1 MKIETLEISQLIPD
15 PNNARK
21 HDQVN
26 IKAIEHSL
34 ENFGQRKPIVV
45 SQTNLIVAGNG
56 TVEAAKSIGWTQIE
70 AVRIPSDWTD
80 EQIKAFAIA
89 DNKTAEL
96 ATWDK
101 AILNEQLAELD
112 KSGWQLTDM
121 GFEWHAQDQLENIV
135 EVDLPE
141 NVKRRTKLGQ
151 VWELGN
157 HKLAVG
163 DSTQNSTYEQLLD
176 QGEQVDLVITDPP
189 YNVDYHGGSEKEMTI
204 SNDNMSDADFQAFLA
219 QSFQR
224 MIESS
229 KPGAP
234 IYVFHA
240 DGSGGAFR
248 NEFMNAGWLLKQV
261 LIWVKNSF
269 VMGRQDY
276 HWQHE
281 PILYGWKPGAGH
293 KWYGDRN
300 KATVIDDQKDIS
312 QMNKNELL
320 EIMRVEADFS
330 TVLRESKPK
339 KNSIHPTMK
348 PIILIAKLMSNSS
361 LQGDIVLDPFAGSGS
376 TLIAAE
382 QLGRSAR
389 IIELDPEYADAIL
402 ARWEFQTNQKAILIS
417 EI

>member
-1 MKIETLEISQLIPD
+1 
-15 PNNARK
+15 
-21 HDQVN
+21 
-26 IKAIEHSL
+26 
-34 ENFGQRKPIVV
+34 
-45 SQTNLIVAGNG
+45 
-56 TVEAAKSIGWTQIE
+56 VEAAKSIGWTQIE